1 VVELDW
7 WEQTSLRG
15 AQLTFTPAQHWST
28 RGPGGKNH
36 TLWGGLWLAT
46 AQHSVFFAGDTG
58 YSPWFA
64 ELRRRYGSPQVA
76 LLPIGA
82 YEPRWFMSDQHMN
95 PDDAVRAH
103 QDLAPGLSVA
113 MHFGCFRLTDEG
125 IDEPVRALE
134 RARVAHGVPAEA
146 FQVPVPGETIRLP

>member
-1 VVELDW
+1 M
-7 WEQTSLRG
+7 
-15 AQLTFTPAQHWST
+15 
-28 RGPGGKNH
+28 
-36 TLWGGLWLAT
+36 
-46 AQHSVFFAGDTG
+46 
-58 YSPWFA
+58 
-64 ELRRRYGSPQVA
+64 
-76 LLPIGA
+76 GA

-125 IDEPVRALE
+125 IDEPITALE

-146 FQVPVPGETIRLP
+146 FRVPVPGETIRLRRAIG